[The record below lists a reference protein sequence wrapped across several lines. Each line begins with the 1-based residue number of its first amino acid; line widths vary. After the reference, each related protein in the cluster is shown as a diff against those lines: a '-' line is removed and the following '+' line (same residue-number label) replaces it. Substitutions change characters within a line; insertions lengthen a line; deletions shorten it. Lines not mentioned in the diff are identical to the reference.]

1 MINRTL
7 LLFAC
12 LGGIF
17 FFLCGVLFTAQLP
30 ENHSLLALFQPTDN
44 LDLLLLQ
51 SYTLPRIS
59 IALLSGGTLA
69 FASLLLQQVMGN
81 PLASDSTLGINSG
94 AQFSLFLVAIFAPP
108 LLEYGSSFI
117 ALVGAGLS
125 LLLVITLAMRKTMS
139 PLLLILAGLVVNL
152 YFGAFTG
159 MMMLFH
165 PEESRGLA
173 QWGAG
178 SLVQESW
185 RDSQLLLL
193 QSAVCFAIIFA
204 LRRPLT
210 ILTLNDSNAKSLGV
224 PVGKL
229 RFMGVLLSA
238 YLIASVV
245 SAVGMIGFIGLAAAT
260 MVRQLG
266 IRTLT
271 WQLIASLLLGALLLA
286 ITDLILQ
293 LVNFYYQV
301 SLPTGAVTALLGTP
315 LLLWLMFR
323 ALPHSGRLTGAT
335 LQNVRQYRPL
345 VTKFILVLFA
355 FSVVIALC
363 LGRGS
368 LQASWEMLLPNNDFS
383 LEIFALRYPRILIAI
398 CAGIL
403 LSVAGVLL
411 QRLTLNPMASPELLG
426 VSSGASMGIL
436 VLLFVFSAQSPIWFW
451 LAGISGALIALM
463 ILAAIN
469 QRNGM
474 LPEKV
479 LLTGISLSALFDT
492 LQRIAIASGDPRANQ
507 LISWTS
513 GSTQSVNAT
522 LAIPFTILAL
532 LLLAVSLLFSRW
544 LDLLRLQAP
553 MAQALGL
560 NIQQT
565 RWILIIFSAIL
576 TALATLIIGP
586 LSFIGLLVP
595 HLTHFL
601 GVHKA
606 RQQLLISALLGSTIM
621 LIADWIGRQIL
632 FPYEIPAGLVATLVG
647 GTYFLVM
654 MRKV

>member
-1 MINRTL
+1 MVNRPS
-7 LLFAC
+7 LFFIL
-12 LGGIF
+12 LGG
-17 FFLCGVLFTAQLP
+17 LFCALSIGLLTVQLP
-30 ENHSLLALFQPTDN
+30 ENTSILRLIHPSDN
-44 LDLLLLQ
+44 LDLLLVQ
-51 SYTLPRIS
+51 SYTLPRIA
-59 IALLSGGTLA
+59 IALLAGGTLA

-81 PLASDSTLGINSG
+81 PLASDSTLGISSG
-94 AQFSLFLVAIFAPP
+94 AQFSLFTVAIFAPQF
-108 LLEYGSSFI
+108 LQYSTGLI
-117 ALVGAGLS
+117 ALVGAIFS
-125 LLLVITLAMRKTMS
+125 LLFVLVLAMHKTLS

-152 YFGAFTG
+152 YFGACTA
-159 MMMLFH
+159 MMMLFY
-165 PEESRGLA
+165 PEEARGLA

-185 RDSQLLLL
+185 HDSQQLAL
-193 QSAVCFAIIFA
+193 QSAVCFSLIFL
-204 LRRPLT
+204 LRRPLS
-210 ILTLNDSNAKSLGV
+210 ILSLNDSNAKSLGV

-229 RFMGVLLSA
+229 RFIGIIISA

-245 SAVGMIGFIGLAAAT
+245 SAVGMIGFIGLSAAT
-260 MVRQLG
+260 LVRQLG
-266 IRTLT
+266 IRTFT
-271 WQLIASLLLGALLLA
+271 WQLSASIVLGALLLA

-293 LVNFYYQV
+293 LVNVYYQI
-301 SLPTGAVTALLGTP
+301 SLPTGAATALLGTP

-323 ALPHSGRLTGAT
+323 TLPHSGRLTT
-335 LQNVRQYRPL
+335 THFQKIRQYRPHFTWL
-345 VTKFILVLFA
+345 IIAFFVVSVILG
-355 FSVVIALC
+355 
-363 LGRGS
+363 LGLGKNA
-368 LQASWEMLLPNNDFS
+368 QNSWQMLIPEHTFQLDI
-383 LEIFALRYPRILIAI
+383 LALRYPRMLIAI

-426 VSSGASMGIL
+426 VSSGAGMGIL
-436 VLLFVFSAQSPIWFW
+436 VLLFVFSAQDTLWFW
-451 LAGISGALIALM
+451 LAGISGALLALF
-463 ILAAIN
+463 ILASIN
-469 QRNGM
+469 QRSGM

-492 LQRIAIASGDPRANQ
+492 LQRIVIASGDPRANQ

-513 GSTQSVNAT
+513 GSTQSLAPT
-522 LAIPFTILAL
+522 LAIPFTLLAL
-532 LLLAVSLLFSRW
+532 ILLVVSLLFSRW
-544 LDLLRLQAP
+544 LDLLRLQSP

-560 NIQQT
+560 NILQT

-576 TALATLIIGP
+576 TALATLMVGP

-601 GVHKA
+601 GVYKA

-647 GTYFLVM
+647 GSYFLLM

>member
-1 MINRTL
+1 MVNRNTL
-7 LLFAC
+7 LFMFLGGLFCALSGFLFA
-12 LGGIF
+12 I
-17 FFLCGVLFTAQLP
+17 QLP
-30 ENHSLLALFQPTDN
+30 ENIRIFELFQPTDN

-51 SYTLPRIS
+51 SYTLPRIT
-59 IALLSGGTLA
+59 IALLAGGILA

-94 AQFSLFLVAIFAPP
+94 AQFSLFGIAIFAPQ
-108 LLEYGSSFI
+108 LLQYSSSLI
-117 ALVGAGLS
+117 ALVGAAFS
-125 LLLVITLAMRKTMS
+125 LLLVLTLAMRKTIS

-152 YFGAFTG
+152 YFGACTT
-159 MMMLFH
+159 MMMLFY
-165 PEESRGLA
+165 PEESRGLV

-185 RDSQLLLL
+185 YDSQLLAI
-193 QSAVCFAIIFA
+193 QSAVCFFLIFL

-229 RFMGVLLSA
+229 RFIGVVISA

-271 WQLIASLLLGALLLA
+271 WQLITSFILGALLLA

-293 LVNFYYQV
+293 LISLYYQV
-301 SLPTGAVTALLGTP
+301 NLPTGAVTALIGTP

-323 ALPHSGRLTGAT
+323 SLPHSGRLTGAT
-335 LQNVRQYRPL
+335 LQKVRQYRPHFTWL
-345 VTKFILVLFA
+345 IIAFFAMSFIM
-355 FSVVIALC
+355 ALG
-363 LGRGS
+363 LGKTTNNTW
-368 LQASWEMLLPNNDFS
+368 QMLTPAHPFN
-383 LEIFALRYPRILIAI
+383 LEILALRYPRMLIAV

-436 VLLFVFSAQSPIWFW
+436 LSLFVFSAQAPLWFW
-451 LAGISGALIALM
+451 LSGISGAFIALM
-463 ILAAIN
+463 MLATIN

-492 LQRIAIASGDPRANQ
+492 LQRIAIVSGDPRANQ
-507 LISWTS
+507 LISWSS
-513 GSTQSVNAT
+513 GSTQTLAPT
-522 LAIPFTILAL
+522 LAIPFTLLTL
-532 LLLAVSLLFSRW
+532 LLLASSLVFSRW

-553 MAQALGL
+553 IAQALGL
-560 NIQQT
+560 NISQT

-576 TALATLIIGP
+576 TALATLIVGP

-595 HLTHFL
+595 HLTYFL
-601 GVHKA
+601 GIHTA

-647 GTYFLVM
+647 GSYFLLM